1 MRLRRTDPHTLA
13 GAYALDALG
22 DADREKFEHHL
33 GVCEACR
40 AEATSLRDAAGR
52 LAEATAAVP
61 PPRLRGQV
69 LAEAARTRQQPPPV
83 RVAER
88 VRRSWHGVGWPA
100 APRLAVA
107 IAGVGILV
115 ALALGTLL
123 VNDQHR
129 LHMDATQRGQIAAVL
144 NAPDA
149 DIMTVRARPHGS
161 ATVVMSHAAHALVL
175 TTARLPALPSTEC
188 YQVWV
193 MGAHRMRSA
202 GRLPPPKQGM
212 TAPMIV
218 AGIGGGRPD
227 GGHRR
232 AGRWLPAPDLPG
244 GADAGPALR
253 LSRPRG
259 WPPPGQRPDRSWP
272 REPAG
277 RPVNDSR
284 TWPVH

>member
-22 DADREKFEHHL
+22 EADRENFERHL
-33 GVCEACR
+33 LGCEACH
-40 AEATSLRDAAGR
+40 AEAASLREAVGW
-52 LAEATAAVP
+52 LAEPTAAVP

-69 LAEAARTRQQPPPV
+69 LAEASRTRQQPPPV
-83 RVAER
+83 RVTKRAR
-88 VRRSWHGVGWPA
+88 KSWHGIGWR

-107 IAGVGILV
+107 IAGVGMLL

-123 VNDQHR
+123 ISTQHQLR
-129 LHMDATQRGQIAAVL
+129 VQEAHSGEIAAIM

-149 DIMTVRARPHGS
+149 DIMTIRARPHGS

-188 YQVWV
+188 YQVWL
-193 MGAHRMRSA
+193 MGTHRVKSA

-218 AGIGGGRPD
+218 AGLA
-227 GGHRR
+227 
-232 AGRWLPAPDLPG
+232 AGDRMGVTVEPAAGAVSPSSPPVLMLALPAD
-244 GADAGPALR
+244 
-253 LSRPRG
+253 
-259 WPPPGQRPDRSWP
+259 
-272 REPAG
+272 
-277 RPVNDSR
+277 
-284 TWPVH
+284 

>member
-22 DADREKFEHHL
+22 DVDREKFERHL

-40 AEATSLRDAAGR
+40 AEAASLRDAAGR

-100 APRLAVA
+100 APRMAVA

-123 VNDQHR
+123 INDQHQ
-129 LHMDATQRGQIAAVL
+129 LHMDEAQRGQIAAIL

-149 DIMTVRARPHGS
+149 DIMTVPAHPHGS
-161 ATVVMSHAAHALVL
+161 ATVVMSHAADALVL
-175 TTARLPALPSTEC
+175 TTARLPLLPSNEC

-193 MGAHRMRSA
+193 MGTHRMRSA
-202 GRLPPPKQGM
+202 GKLPAPKQGM

-218 AGIGGGRPD
+218 AGI
-227 GGHRR
+227 
-232 AGRWLPAPDLPG
+232 APG
-244 GADAGPALR
+244 
-253 LSRPRG
+253 
-259 WPPPGQRPDRSWP
+259 DRMGVTV
-272 REPAG
+272 EPAAG
-277 RPVNDSR
+277 SRHPTSLPVLMLALPSA
-284 TWPVH
+284 

>member
-22 DADREKFEHHL
+22 EADRENFERHL
-33 GVCEACR
+33 LGCEACR
-40 AEATSLRDAAGR
+40 AEAASLRDAAGW
-52 LAEATAAVP
+52 LAEPAGAVP

-83 RVAER
+83 RVGER
-88 VRRSWHGVGWPA
+88 ARRSWHGIGWR

-107 IAGVGILV
+107 IAGAGILV

-123 VNDQHR
+123 INTQDR
-129 LHMDATQRGQIAAVL
+129 LRMDEVHSREIAAIM

-149 DIMTVRARPHGS
+149 DIMTVHAKTRGS
-161 ATVVMSHAAHALVL
+161 ATVVMSHAAHELVL

-188 YQVWV
+188 YQVWL
-193 MGAHRMRSA
+193 MGTRRIKSA

-218 AGIGGGRPD
+218 AGLA
-227 GGHRR
+227 
-232 AGRWLPAPDLPG
+232 AG
-244 GADAGPALR
+244 
-253 LSRPRG
+253 
-259 WPPPGQRPDRSWP
+259 DRMGVTV
-272 REPAG
+272 EPAG
-277 RPVNDSR
+277 GAVSPSAPPVLMLALPSG
-284 TWPVH
+284 